1 VDDAVF
7 SASWR
12 EQSRRISL
20 SGGSSNETDAMIA
33 SLSVLSGPMFAGK
46 ITSLIA
52 TVNAAVDVE
61 GASVVIVK
69 PAMDNRYAD
78 NAIVT
83 HDGVAHLAVPVT
95 GPDDVFGAVAAA
107 AGDGRRPLHVFADE
121 VQFMERPHFD
131 GDFHLVVHTLLM
143 AGHRVT
149 GGGLDC
155 DWRGMP
161 FDVTSRLLAM
171 ADHVTKLTARCAV
184 SGQPAQK
191 TYKKVADGT
200 RVALGAADTYEPRSN
215 AAWEGAERRD
225 DHEGR
230 AIAAAVGT

>member
-1 VDDAVF
+1 MISALNVF
-7 SASWR
+7 
-12 EQSRRISL
+12 
-20 SGGSSNETDAMIA
+20 
-33 SLSVLSGPMFAGK
+33 SGPMFAGK
-46 ITSLIA
+46 TTSLIA
-52 TVNAAVDVE
+52 AVNAAVEDE

-69 PAMDNRYAD
+69 PAMDNRYAE

-95 GPDDVFGAVAAA
+95 SPDDVFAAVAAA
-107 AGDGRRPLHVFADE
+107 VGDRARPLHVFADE

-131 GDFHLVVHTLLM
+131 GDFHLVVHALLM

-149 GGGLDC
+149 CGGLDC

-161 FDVTSRLLAM
+161 FDVTARLLAM

-184 SGQPAQK
+184 SGLPAQK
-191 TYKKVADGT
+191 TYKKVADDA

-215 AAWEGAERRD
+215 AAWEGAERRP
-225 DHEGR
+225 
-230 AIAAAVGT
+230 AAAASAVGS